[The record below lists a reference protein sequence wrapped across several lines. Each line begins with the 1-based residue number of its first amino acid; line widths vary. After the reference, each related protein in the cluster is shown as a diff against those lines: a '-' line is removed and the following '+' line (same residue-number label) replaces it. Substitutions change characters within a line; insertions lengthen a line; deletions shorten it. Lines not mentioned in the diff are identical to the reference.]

1 MKKNKI
7 VVKIGTETFTLEI
20 ENFFE
25 DPFMEAC
32 TRIVEFK
39 HQQSRRLSVPPCI
52 ISSLDRKGAKIHVY
66 NTYIVLINAG
76 LHKYAENLRNTF
88 MKDSGIDLKKEPI
101 KSK

>member
-7 VVKIGTETFTLEI
+7 VVKIASEKFTLEI
-20 ENFFE
+20 ENIFD

-32 TRIVEFK
+32 TRIIEFK
-39 HQQSRRLSVPPCI
+39 RQQSDHLSVPPCI
-52 ISSLDRKGAKIHVY
+52 VACLDRKGAKMQVY

-76 LHKYAENLRNTF
+76 MHKYAENLRNRF
-88 MKDSGIDLKKEPI
+88 MQDCGIDLKKEPI